1 MQLRGTEYCLELV
14 AVEPCKLRA
23 RGLFKDEINFKAQH
37 KGEEATE
44 LCSTP
49 SEVFVNMC
57 EDAAQAEAVMEHH
70 RFCQVLASCIS
81 WESRMI

>member
-1 MQLRGTEYCLELV
+1 MQLRGTGYCLELV

-44 LCSTP
+44 L
-49 SEVFVNMC
+49 
-57 EDAAQAEAVMEHH
+57 
-70 RFCQVLASCIS
+70 
-81 WESRMI
+81 